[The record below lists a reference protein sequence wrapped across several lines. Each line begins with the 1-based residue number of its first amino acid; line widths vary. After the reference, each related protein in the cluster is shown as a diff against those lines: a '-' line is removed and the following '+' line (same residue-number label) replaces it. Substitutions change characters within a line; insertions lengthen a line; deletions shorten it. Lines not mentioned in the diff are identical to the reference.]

1 MKWLAFLTLIS
12 ACAHESKII
21 RPQWVEGVRSGEEAL
36 KVTYGDK
43 NFYRRIA
50 SVSDRNQSASC
61 ELAITRAHEDL
72 QKEFPDIPRIPF
84 TVEVMFYD
92 PEYQDCAVT
101 LSLSKSFTQSEEL
114 ETRKIDALARKNA
127 LENQSEINEHDVA
140 EILQLKAEIAQRFAL
155 EGLTRSE
162 FEKFAQDSVS
172 LIEGSPKCSEIFQTH
187 SYSIHGSTQICWRND
202 VIAGYCTQSDGKC
215 WIKRP

>member
-1 MKWLAFLTLIS
+1 MKWLFVLALIS
-12 ACAHESKII
+12 ACAHDDKTL
-21 RPQWVEGVRSGEEAL
+21 RPNWVDGVRSGEEAL
-36 KVTYGDK
+36 KVTQGDK
-43 NFYRRIA
+43 IFYRRLA
-50 SVSDRNQSASC
+50 SVSDQSQVASC
-61 ELAITRAHEDL
+61 DLAVTKAHEDL

-92 PEYQDCAVT
+92 PEYKDCAVT
-101 LSLSKSFTQSEEL
+101 ISLPKSFHQSEEL
-114 ETRKIDALARKNA
+114 KARQITALARKSA
-127 LENQSEINEHDVA
+127 LENQSEINENDVA
-140 EILQLKAEIAQRFAL
+140 EILKLRAEIAQRFAL

-172 LIEGSPKCSEIFQTH
+172 LVEGSPKCSEIFQTP

-202 VIAGYCTQSDGKC
+202 VIAGYCTQTDGKC

>member
-1 MKWLAFLTLIS
+1 MKWLVVLTLIS
-12 ACAHESKII
+12 ACAHESKIV

-36 KVTYGDK
+36 KVTQGDK
-43 NFYRRIA
+43 IFYRRIA
-50 SVSDRNQSASC
+50 SVSDRNHSASC

-101 LSLSKSFTQSEEL
+101 ISLSKSFHQSEEFK
-114 ETRKIDALARKNA
+114 TSKIDALARKSA
-127 LENQSEINEHDVA
+127 LENQPEINEQDA
-140 EILQLKAEIAQRFAL
+140 TEILQLRAEIAQRFAL

-162 FEKFAQDSVS
+162 FEKFAQDPVS
-172 LIEGSPKCSEIFQTH
+172 LIDGSPKCSQIFQTS

-202 VIAGYCTQSDGKC
+202 TIAGYCTQSDGKC